1 MSNYNLKEHLDSL
14 HKKRRSRTN
23 EKVDAAIAELI
34 KKNEKVNFN
43 SVSEVSGVTKATLYR
58 NAEIRERIETLRFQ
72 QSKVLK
78 PSQVKRQMNDENKD
92 AIIASLKR
100 KVTKL
105 EKENARLK
113 EQVKINYGE
122 MFKNLR

>member
-1 MSNYNLKEHLDSL
+1 MGNYDLKEHLDNL

-78 PSQVKRQMNDENKD
+78 PSQIKRQMNDENKD

-100 KVTKL
+100 RITKL
-105 EKENARLK
+105 ERENERLK

>member
-1 MSNYNLKEHLDSL
+1 MSNYDLKEHLDNL

-92 AIIASLKR
+92 DIIASLKR

-122 MFKNLR
+122 MIKNLR

>member
-1 MSNYNLKEHLDSL
+1 MSNYDLKEHLDNL

>member
-1 MSNYNLKEHLDSL
+1 MSDFDSKAHLDSL
-14 HKKRRSRTN
+14 HEKRRSRTY
-23 EKVDAAIAELI
+23 EKVDAAITELI
-34 KKNEKVNFN
+34 KKKEKVNFN

-72 QSKVLK
+72 QSQVLK
-78 PSQVKRQMNDENKD
+78 PAQVKRQMNEENKD
-92 AIIASLKR
+92 ALIASLRR

-105 EKENARLK
+105 EKENERLK

>member
-1 MSNYNLKEHLDSL
+1 MGNYDLKEHLDNL

-23 EKVDAAIAELI
+23 EKVDVAIAELI

-78 PSQVKRQMNDENKD
+78 PSQIKRQMNDENKD

-100 KVTKL
+100 RITKL
-105 EKENARLK
+105 ERENERLK